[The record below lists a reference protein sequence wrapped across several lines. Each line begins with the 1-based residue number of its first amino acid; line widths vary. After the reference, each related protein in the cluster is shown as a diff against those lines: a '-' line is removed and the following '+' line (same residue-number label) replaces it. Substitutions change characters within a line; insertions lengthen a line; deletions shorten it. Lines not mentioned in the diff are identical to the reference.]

1 MRVLKYSM
9 FVLLLML
16 CLTGCSTSDVSQ
28 LTTEVDKY
36 ITNIRENVK
45 ETVDSFSER
54 ANTEKESMEDLW
66 NNRQLGVPQDDDGDT
81 DTQIERDTEVE

>member
-1 MRVLKYSM
+1 MRALKCSI
-9 FVLLLML
+9 FVLLLMF

-66 NNRQLGVPQDDDGDT
+66 NNRQLGVPQDDNA
-81 DTQIERDTEVE
+81 DTQIEQDTEVE